1 MSDEQQHID
10 DGSVQVTADTLNQ
23 KVELLF
29 EGPDQIDEDTGET
42 IPGSGV
48 LEVTLS
54 PELARDLAFTLT
66 KASYAAEGDESLL

>member
-1 MSDEQQHID
+1 MSEEHIT

-29 EGPDQIDEDTGET
+29 EGPDHFEDTGEP

-54 PELARDLAFTLT
+54 PALARDLAFTLT

>member
-1 MSDEQQHID
+1 MSDEQHID
-10 DGSVQVTADTLNQ
+10 DGSVQVTADTLNG

-29 EGPDQIDEDTGET
+29 EGPDQIDEDTGEA

-54 PELARDLAFTLT
+54 PELARELAFTLT
-66 KASYAAEGDESLL
+66 EAAYDAEGDESLL